1 MAGSERSEGPVVSS
15 RNPGHRCALTR
26 PPFSRSQ
33 NRFLHPKEAKAMYV
47 SRFFAA
53 LTLVVA
59 VAVAGVA
66 IEQRSLRYRQAI
78 SLDQHRLEVLDEE
91 FARLRLEVSRLG
103 APTRILAQ
111 LRQGAW
117 SLEEPERP
125 EVKAHQGQDLA
136 EEDR

>member
-1 MAGSERSEGPVVSS
+1 
-15 RNPGHRCALTR
+15 
-26 PPFSRSQ
+26 
-33 NRFLHPKEAKAMYV
+33 MYV

-53 LTLVVA
+53 LILVVA

-117 SLEEPERP
+117 SLEEPKRP
-125 EVKAHQGQDLA
+125 EAKVHQGQDLA